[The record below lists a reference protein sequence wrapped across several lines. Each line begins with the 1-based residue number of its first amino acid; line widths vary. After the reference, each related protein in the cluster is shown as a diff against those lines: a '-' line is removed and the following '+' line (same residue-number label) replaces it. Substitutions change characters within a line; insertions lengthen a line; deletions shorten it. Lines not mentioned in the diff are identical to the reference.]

1 MVLTNDFEIGSYIY
15 IYICYSHVKQFQII
29 SYGPDLPI
37 MTIMLVLVLGP
48 VADLDVCFVDPR
60 QTDG

>member
-1 MVLTNDFEIGSYIY
+1 MILKLVHIY

>member
-1 MVLTNDFEIGSYIY
+1 MVLTNDFEIGSY